1 MEGGAPECPITFK
14 ELAGQFLEHGRTK
27 RGRPLRPATKKEYK
41 RALLTYAVSLHAKPV
56 REIRRGEIARLIR
69 HVANTKGSTSA
80 MRTRAALSRFWGWML
95 ASDLVDANVVIG
107 TEGYSTPKR
116 QRVLSDSELRALWAA
131 TADRS
136 DFNMLVRIMIWTG
149 CRRAEAGGMAQD
161 ELDAKGVWTVPGERT
176 KNHRPLVLPLP
187 RQARAAID
195 AWPRV
200 EGRNQLFGRTLQKK
214 GEKEVRERGYQGW
227 SRAKSRLDTLITLA
241 RAQRRLGRKLTKD
254 EEPKKEDA
262 LPSWDLHDLR
272 RTVETRTSGLRIP
285 KDHVN
290 KVLTMAGGWSRSGS
304 STSPIP
310 IRRGCGSSRGHRR
323 GGQHHRPHPV
333 IHPADLSIID
343 GTP

>member
-1 MEGGAPECPITFK
+1 
-14 ELAGQFLEHGRTK
+14 
-27 RGRPLRPATKKEYK
+27 
-41 RALLTYAVSLHAKPV
+41 
-56 REIRRGEIARLIR
+56 
-69 HVANTKGSTSA
+69 
-80 MRTRAALSRFWGWML
+80 
-95 ASDLVDANVVIG
+95 
-107 TEGYSTPKR
+107 
-116 QRVLSDSELRALWAA
+116 
-131 TADRS
+131 
-136 DFNMLVRIMIWTG
+136 
-149 CRRAEAGGMAQD
+149 MAQD